1 MRRPFAIIG
10 TSRNIGDARPSVPL
24 GRMSPNM
31 QATQVAEKLEN
42 KQKQVRAQESNVQS
56 RFNDAEYERWSQN
69 LRNKNRGKNT

>member
-1 MRRPFAIIG
+1 
-10 TSRNIGDARPSVPL
+10 
-24 GRMSPNM
+24 M